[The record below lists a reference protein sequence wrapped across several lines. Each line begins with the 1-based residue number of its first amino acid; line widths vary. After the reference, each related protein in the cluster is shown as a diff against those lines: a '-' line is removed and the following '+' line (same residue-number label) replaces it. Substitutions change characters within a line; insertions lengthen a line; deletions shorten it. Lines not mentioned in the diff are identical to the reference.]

1 MKSLFT
7 AICLTFS
14 ILIVSCEKVIDIDLN
29 TAPNKVVIE
38 GIINDQPGPYFVKL
52 TKTVGF
58 SQPNNSLP
66 LISGALVVIRD
77 NTGIVDTLSETQPGI
92 YATSK
97 IVGVSGR
104 TYEMNINIQG
114 ETFFAVSSMPVPSS
128 YDSLGLTKIPFGG
141 AEQFFATPFFR
152 DGPMQGDNYRFVTKI
167 NGKQDKINTAWNDVI
182 GNGIT
187 SNQPIFTDT
196 ELKKGDTL
204 EVEMQCIDINVYN
217 YFFTLSNID
226 QGVTPSNPPTN
237 IKGDCLG
244 YFSAHTSRKR
254 TTIVP

>member
-1 MKSLFT
+1 MNSLFA
-7 AICLTFS
+7 AICLIFS
-14 ILIVSCEKVIDIDLN
+14 ILIVSCEKVIDIDLK
-29 TAPNKVVIE
+29 TAPNKVVVE
-38 GIINDQPGPYFVKL
+38 GIINDQPGPYYVKL

-66 LISGALVVIRD
+66 LISGAIVIIRD

-97 IVGVSGR
+97 ILGVSGR

-114 ETFFAVSSMPVPSS
+114 EMFFAVSSMPFPSS

-152 DGPMQGDNYRFVTKI
+152 DGPIQGDNYRFITKI

-217 YFFTLSNID
+217 YFFTLSSID